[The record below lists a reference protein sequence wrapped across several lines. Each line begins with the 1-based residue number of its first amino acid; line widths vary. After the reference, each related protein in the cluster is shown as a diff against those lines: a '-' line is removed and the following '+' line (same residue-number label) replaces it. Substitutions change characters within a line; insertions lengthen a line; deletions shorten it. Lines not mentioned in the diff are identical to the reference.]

1 MVTVISRFK
10 VRNGLE
16 NQVREAFLNRPR
28 LVEGAPGFC
37 GIDVLTDAAD
47 PSLFMLVTRWTDEAS
62 FHAWHKSEAHHASHS
77 FIPKGLKLDA
87 SFTSV
92 TVSGNLRPAA
102 GPQSLADAV
111 AEYPAMLSRWLAG
124 SESVFAL
131 LLAPDGAIRARNR
144 AAERIFP
151 PEAGSAVWD
160 HAVEWDAK
168 SLRRYLAE
176 AQPGEQ
182 MSFLFNVADG
192 DKSPTTWEAQLLPCE
207 GAFLLLGSEEHR
219 HDALM
224 NGEILKLTNDLVM
237 SMREIAQ
244 KNRDLLKA
252 NETIELLVRTDVLTG
267 LANRRMLEE
276 TLPREVARA
285 ERLGENLSVI
295 FVDIDG
301 FNHINDQFGHKAG
314 DELLKGFGAIVKKHV
329 RSYALAARFGGDE
342 FVLLLPGTKKDGAA
356 AVAER
361 IRKIVA
367 QFKLPERPLRITV
380 SMGVASLA
388 NLETGEELVAR
399 ADVALYRAKQKGG
412 NRVEI
417 A

>member
-1 MVTVISRFK
+1 
-10 VRNGLE
+10 
-16 NQVREAFLNRPR
+16 
-28 LVEGAPGFC
+28 
-37 GIDVLTDAAD
+37 
-47 PSLFMLVTRWTDEAS
+47 
-62 FHAWHKSEAHHASHS
+62 
-77 FIPKGLKLDA
+77 
-87 SFTSV
+87 
-92 TVSGNLRPAA
+92 
-102 GPQSLADAV
+102 
-111 AEYPAMLSRWLAG
+111 
-124 SESVFAL
+124 
-131 LLAPDGAIRARNR
+131 
-144 AAERIFP
+144 
-151 PEAGSAVWD
+151 
-160 HAVEWDAK
+160 
-168 SLRRYLAE
+168 
-176 AQPGEQ
+176 
-182 MSFLFNVADG
+182 
-192 DKSPTTWEAQLLPCE
+192 
-207 GAFLLLGSEEHR
+207 
-219 HDALM
+219 
-224 NGEILKLTNDLVM
+224 
-237 SMREIAQ
+237 MREIAQ